1 MYECISKKLSRD
13 YLGKDFDLTEK
24 DHEKAQR
31 QVKLM
36 AHDLYAVYKAF
47 DSHDQVKHYESFKT
61 LVTVFHQ
68 QCEVVESKEN
78 MPCEI
83 VIREKPLGDEI
94 ISSPH
99 NTDARY
105 VKKGK
110 QSVCGQKGFLT
121 ETCDKTNQ
129 TQFITDVEV
138 TPATTSDV
146 KELPVIQKRLEASCM
161 RPVEQYTDAGFV
173 NGQTI
178 LDSRERKAYRW
189 KDRVQGVPNL
199 SRDFEP
205 KTDRSTQQ
213 ISKSK

>member
-1 MYECISKKLSRD
+1 MRVS
-13 YLGKDFDLTEK
+13 
-24 DHEKAQR
+24 
-31 QVKLM
+31 
-36 AHDLYAVYKAF
+36 
-47 DSHDQVKHYESFKT
+47 KT

-68 QCEVVESKEN
+68 QCEVVENKEN
-78 MPCEI
+78 TPCEI

-105 VKKGK
+105 VRKGK

-146 KELPVIQKRLEASCM
+146 KELPVIQKRLEESCM
-161 RPVEQYTDAGFV
+161 RPAG
-173 NGQTI
+173 TI
-178 LDSRERKAYRW
+178 YRCRICEWSDHFGLAREKHIAGRTEFRAFPIFREISSRRPTVRHS
-189 KDRVQGVPNL
+189 RFRNQNRRRQQGGNRTCL
-199 SRDFEP
+199 S
-205 KTDRSTQQ
+205 
-213 ISKSK
+213 

>member
-1 MYECISKKLSRD
+1 
-13 YLGKDFDLTEK
+13 
-24 DHEKAQR
+24 
-31 QVKLM
+31 
-36 AHDLYAVYKAF
+36 
-47 DSHDQVKHYESFKT
+47 
-61 LVTVFHQ
+61 
-68 QCEVVESKEN
+68 

-146 KELPVIQKRLEASCM
+146 KELPVIQKRLEESCM

-178 LDSRERKAYRW
+178 LDSREKKHIAGRTEFRAFPIFREISSRRPTVRHSRFRNQNRK
-189 KDRVQGVPNL
+189 
-199 SRDFEP
+199 
-205 KTDRSTQQ
+205 KTTGR
-213 ISKSK
+213 

>member
-1 MYECISKKLSRD
+1 
-13 YLGKDFDLTEK
+13 
-24 DHEKAQR
+24 
-31 QVKLM
+31 M

-110 QSVCGQKGFLT
+110 QSVCGQKGF
-121 ETCDKTNQ
+121 
-129 TQFITDVEV
+129 
-138 TPATTSDV
+138 
-146 KELPVIQKRLEASCM
+146 
-161 RPVEQYTDAGFV
+161 
-173 NGQTI
+173 
-178 LDSRERKAYRW
+178 
-189 KDRVQGVPNL
+189 
-199 SRDFEP
+199 
-205 KTDRSTQQ
+205 
-213 ISKSK
+213 